1 MCGQLSYDLDRCL
14 SVGQSPR
21 RTEAVGRCSEQA
33 HVQAGKAGMVA
44 RGTGEIDAVAR
55 LLEHVVHMKEAS
67 VHWCMGR
74 VSKGSHNGRSG
85 HGGHPQRLHAG
96 AG

>member
-1 MCGQLSYDLDRCL
+1 MPASVCVCGQLSYDMDRCL

-33 HVQAGKAGMVA
+33 HVQAGKAGMIA

-55 LLEHVVHMKEAS
+55 LLEHVGAYEGSIGSLVYGMS
-67 VHWCMGR
+67 L
-74 VSKGSHNGRSG
+74 KGQ
-85 HGGHPQRLHAG
+85 P
-96 AG
+96 